1 MTNFIMIVLMSNF
14 FFKLKQM
21 RISEI
26 LNQTQYFFDC
36 LASDSVKINKIG
48 NIVARDKFFEGLEK
62 LGVRVH
68 VEERVRT
75 LPGFSLWES
84 TIKQLKCA
92 YSRFSF

>member
-1 MTNFIMIVLMSNF
+1 MIVLRSNF
-14 FFKLKQM
+14 FFNLKQM

-36 LASDSVKINKIG
+36 LASDSVKMNKIG

-68 VEERVRT
+68 VEELKDFTRFFPV
-75 LPGFSLWES
+75 GINYKAS
-84 TIKQLKCA
+84 TMC
-92 YSRFSF
+92 S

>member
-1 MTNFIMIVLMSNF
+1 MTNFIMIVLRSNF
-14 FFKLKQM
+14 FFNLKQM

-36 LASDSVKINKIG
+36 LASDSVKMNKIG

-68 VEERVRT
+68 VEE
-75 LPGFSLWES
+75 
-84 TIKQLKCA
+84 
-92 YSRFSF
+92 